1 MSDVCR
7 SRVGEAENE
16 VWRSR
21 VGCVAELRMRCG
33 VEELGCGGAENE
45 VWRS

>member
-1 MSDVCR
+1 MRCGVAELGC
-7 SRVGEAENE
+7 GGAENE
-16 VWRSR
+16 V
-21 VGCVAELRMRCG
+21 G

>member
-1 MSDVCR
+1 MAEL
-7 SRVGEAENE
+7 SRGVL
-16 VWRSR
+16 
-21 VGCVAELRMRCG
+21 ELRMKFG